1 MCLSLGPGEGL
12 AGVLAQ
18 QGGGAGVSLPLVAM
32 ATSPHGPASDEE
44 ATALAQHWL
53 RELLGELRQ
62 LAAEADRELGHPDPL
77 RTIGEVLTSRSFD
90 ELIVST
96 LPQRVSRWLGM
107 DPPTGS
113 PPLRAA
119 GDHLDL
125 QRVRHRRGTLGSTS
139 RCRRAS
145 WARPAAGTPPRRKT
159 DAPAHF
165 SPYLRPA
172 SEVARQAELW
182 DGGVAA

>member
-12 AGVLAQ
+12 PGVSAQ

-53 RELLGELRQ
+53 RELMGELRQ

-77 RTIGEVLTSRSFD
+77 RTVGEVLTSRSFD
-90 ELIVST
+90 QLIVST

-107 DPPTGS
+107 DLPHR
-113 PPLRAA
+113 L
-119 GDHLDL
+119 
-125 QRVRHRRGTLGSTS
+125 HRRYGLPVTTS
-139 RCRRAS
+139 IS
-145 WARPAAGTPPRRKT
+145 NG
-159 DAPAHF
+159 
-165 SPYLRPA
+165 
-172 SEVARQAELW
+172 
-182 DGGVAA
+182 

>member
-1 MCLSLGPGEGL
+1 M
-12 AGVLAQ
+12 
-18 QGGGAGVSLPLVAM
+18 SLPLVAM

-107 DPPTGS
+107 D
-113 PPLRAA
+113 LHHR
-119 GDHLDL
+119 L
-125 QRVRHRRGTLGSTS
+125 HRRYGLPVTTS
-139 RCRRAS
+139 IS
-145 WARPAAGTPPRRKT
+145 NG
-159 DAPAHF
+159 
-165 SPYLRPA
+165 
-172 SEVARQAELW
+172 
-182 DGGVAA
+182 